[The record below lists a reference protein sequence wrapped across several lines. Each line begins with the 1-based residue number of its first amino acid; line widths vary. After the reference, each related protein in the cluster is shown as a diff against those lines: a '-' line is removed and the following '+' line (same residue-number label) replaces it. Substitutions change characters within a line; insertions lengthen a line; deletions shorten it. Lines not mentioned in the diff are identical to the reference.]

1 MESSSQPPFSISRD
15 TEFDDRNHQLSLSWK
30 IMPMPRSRFPRE
42 FAYSKGFYKKR
53 CKMVAVIMTIKC
65 IPHLDY
71 CYFTLTKKITTSY
84 TRWISSKS
92 ISHSIVSS
100 IQNLNSG
107 KPTENHATFH
117 ESCFIIESVS
127 SPLFEKIMYFWE
139 TIFFTGSTMQSGISK
154 SIPLITRTHLAA
166 RKLAIWRIQSSFYG
180 VIFHEKCCRKS
191 STRIQE

>member
-1 MESSSQPPFSISRD
+1 M
-15 TEFDDRNHQLSLSWK
+15 TEIINFLSLGKSCRARV
-30 IMPMPRSRFPRE
+30 PRD

-71 CYFTLTKKITTSY
+71 CYFTLTKKLLLRTLGEFQANQFRILSFL
-84 TRWISSKS
+84 
-92 ISHSIVSS
+92 

-107 KPTENHATFH
+107 KPTKNHATFH
-117 ESCFIIESVS
+117 ESCFIIESFS

-180 VIFHEKCCRKS
+180 VIFYEKCCRKS